1 MLFAVVLAAAAL
13 AAAAKPV
20 AGGPAAVAR
29 QASVAAQLRELRL
42 QPPRLRSFLQA
53 MPKGGDLH
61 NHLSG
66 SVYAEDFLRW
76 ADKDGDCVTLA
87 DYTLRAPP
95 CSEGQA
101 PARGLAARDPGLY
114 ARTVDA
120 LSMRNFVPGQPQ
132 ASGHERFF
140 STFGKFQ
147 ALSQRRAEAL
157 ALVLEQAA
165 RDRVGYVELIVNPT
179 AATALAALALQRP
192 WQPGDYAAALRQLDA
207 ALPAAVSASMQEFDQ
222 VQARL
227 RALLQ
232 CDTAQARPGCAVAYR
247 YLPYADRAMPQ
258 AYAFA
263 QIALG
268 YALVKADPRF
278 VGVNIVDPEDN
289 PVALADYRAHMA
301 MFRFFSAR
309 DPQVRLSLH
318 AGELTLGLVPPA
330 ELRFHIREA
339 VAAGARRIGHG
350 VDIAYED
357 AAPSLLA
364 QMRRQRVAVEINLTS
379 NDLILAVKGAQ
390 HPLSM
395 YLHAGVPVLLSTDDA
410 GVSRSDMTHEYQ
422 RAVQE
427 QGLDY
432 PALKQIARNGVS
444 YAFLPGDSLWGE
456 DGSTPLPACA
466 AALAAA
472 QADAGCAALL
482 QASEKA
488 RLQWQ
493 LEADFAAFEARALRS
508 PY

>member
-1 MLFAVVLAAAAL
+1 
-13 AAAAKPV
+13 
-20 AGGPAAVAR
+20 
-29 QASVAAQLRELRL
+29 
-42 QPPRLRSFLQA
+42 

-76 ADKDGDCVTLA
+76 ADEDGDCVSLA
-87 DYTLRAPP
+87 DYRLRAPP
-95 CSEGQA
+95 CGADQA
-101 PARGLAARDPGLY
+101 PARGLAARDPALY

-120 LSMRNFVPGQPQ
+120 LSMRNFVAGQPQ
-132 ASGHERFF
+132 FSGHDRFF

-147 ALSQRRAEAL
+147 ALGQRRVEAL
-157 ALVLEQAA
+157 AAVLEQAA
-165 RDRVGYVELIVNPT
+165 RDHVGYVELIVNPS
-179 AATALAALALQRP
+179 AAKALAEAALRRP
-192 WQPGDYAAALRQLDA
+192 WQPGQFAAESRQLDP
-207 ALPAAVSASMQEFDQ
+207 ALPAAVAASIQELDQ

-227 RALLQ
+227 RERLR
-232 CDTAQARPGCAVAYR
+232 CDTAQARPGCAVSYR
-247 YLPYADRAMPQ
+247 YLAYADRAMPQ
-258 AYAFA
+258 AYVFA

-301 MFRFFSAR
+301 MFAFFAAR

-330 ELRFHIREA
+330 ELGFHIREA
-339 VAAGARRIGHG
+339 VAAGAQRIGHG

-357 AAPSLLA
+357 DAPSLLA
-364 QMRRQRVAVEINLTS
+364 QMRRRRVAVEINLTS
-379 NDLILAVKGAQ
+379 NDVILGVKGVQ

-395 YLHAGVPVLLSTDDA
+395 YLRAGVPLVLSTDDA
-410 GVSRSDMTHEYQ
+410 GVSRSDLTHEYQ

-432 PALKQIARNGVS
+432 PALKQIARNALR
-444 YAFLPGDSLWGE
+444 YAFLPGDSIWAE
-456 DGSTPLPACA
+456 DGTVPSPACA
-466 AALAAA
+466 APLAAA
-472 QADAGCAALL
+472 VLPRRPADPRCAALL

-493 LEADFAAFEARALRS
+493 LEADFAAFETRALRS